1 MTQEDTILHRQW
13 HRAGELV
20 DSLRFVLQGVSP
32 SSSWALL
39 AERRLPPVLVVGG
52 TRAFG
57 GYHRRAQRR
66 PGRAAPPEST
76 TIRGF
81 LQSLQHQG
89 ADTLSRL
96 VDEKKYNLIIF
107 PERFA
112 KATLTVREQV
122 LKRGAISPVFAMVPD
137 FTMITGDR
145 MQELQTVISLAIGTK
160 LEL

>member
-1 MTQEDTILHRQW
+1 MLSNWEMSVAVI
-13 HRAGELV
+13 G
-20 DSLRFVLQGVSP
+20 P
-32 SSSWALL
+32 SSFVTCFQLIG
-39 AERRLPPVLVVGG
+39 AE
-52 TRAFG
+52 
-57 GYHRRAQRR
+57 GYGAIDGEQ
-66 PGRAAPPEST
+66 A
-76 TIRGF
+76 
-81 LQSLQHQG
+81 